1 MLNLLFCRNSQRAT
15 QQPATTSYSKRKKI
29 PPENLYTNT
38 PRVPIRRCTSELVP
52 TALMKIYIFFP
63 QLIKTNGVSWRDGL
77 DCMLILQSSE
87 FLKTLA
93 KSSEFGSFVKY
104 ILNLSMNLIF
114 FKCAKNKRYL
124 LKSNLSFAFYYAI

>member
-1 MLNLLFCRNSQRAT
+1 MLNFLFCRNSQRAI
-15 QQPATTSYSKRKKI
+15 QQPATTSYSRKRKI
-29 PPENLYTNT
+29 PPEDLHTNT

-93 KSSEFGSFVKY
+93 KSSEFGSFVNY
-104 ILNLSMNLIF
+104 IIESFDESNFLSVQRI
-114 FKCAKNKRYL
+114 KD
-124 LKSNLSFAFYYAI
+124 FY

>member
-29 PPENLYTNT
+29 PPEKLYTNT

-52 TALMKIYIFFP
+52 TSLMKIYLLFP

-87 FLKTLA
+87 FLETLA
-93 KSSEFGSFVKY
+93 KSSEFGSFVNY
-104 ILNLSMNLIF
+104 IIESFDESNF
-114 FKCAKNKRYL
+114 F
-124 LKSNLSFAFYYAI
+124 

>member
-52 TALMKIYIFFP
+52 TSLMKIYLLFP

-77 DCMLILQSSE
+77 DCMFILQSSE

-93 KSSEFGSFVKY
+93 KSSEFGSFVND
-104 ILNLSMNLIF
+104 IIESFDESNFLSVQRI
-114 FKCAKNKRYL
+114 KDIY
-124 LKSNLSFAFYYAI
+124 